1 MLSIHLLGTPQIR
14 RDGEPIHITRR
25 KSRALVYYLA
35 ASDKPVTR
43 DHLLTFFWPDLE
55 RAAAQQTLRTTLH
68 GLRRSLGSA
77 LVVDE
82 DTLTPAPDTD
92 VDTRLFQS
100 RLSSPITNY
109 QSPITNLHLLTSTL
123 DLYRGDFL
131 SDFTLPDTPQ
141 FDDWASVE
149 RERYRRLAIRG
160 LAALSRAQ
168 EAKGDLVAALDA
180 IDRALA
186 SDPLQEDLQRAAL
199 RLHYLS
205 GDRAGAIRR
214 YEALRKLLDEEMGV
228 PPMAETRELYDAI
241 IKDTLQEIRDQGP
254 ALSEVEGLEIRP
266 VKPQRRSDSR
276 LEMHRP
282 ISNLQSLPFVGRA
295 TELEAL
301 TTAAADNMHKLLL
314 IEGEPG
320 IGKTRLAETFVLSS
334 GGLSLAGRA
343 RELEMPLPYQP
354 LIEALRALAG
364 RPDWPALY
372 AGVRETLSAVWLVE
386 TARLLPE
393 LAPPAAEAH
402 SPSPA
407 DESRL
412 WEGVYQFLVALSR
425 QRYVILFL
433 DDLRWADAST
443 LALLGYLVH
452 RRPIDAPDA
461 PITFLAAT
469 QSPALR
475 SPLAALVQTLTREG
489 RLHRLSLTRLPPDA
503 LTALAKNLSP
513 GYAYPLA
520 TWLAQNS
527 EGIPYILSELVRYA
541 RENGILLDDGAVN
554 LTALSA
560 SPTVPQTVYALIHS
574 RLARLSDGAR
584 RVLDAAV
591 AVGREFD
598 FEVVARAAA
607 LSETAALDALD
618 ELRAAGLIAPL
629 ATGDQRYA
637 FDHSL
642 TMEVAYRE
650 VGEPRHRLLHRRVAE
665 AMEMVYRSRID
676 TVAGLLASHFSEGNA
691 PERAA
696 PYALRAARQAADL
709 AASKEAIAFYE
720 QALAGVSDDERGP
733 IHAALGDVRMQA
745 GDFARAAESLRAAL
759 ALAEPGS
766 AEASEI
772 RATLGQAFLS
782 QARYAEAIALAQD
795 ILAEG
800 SPGGAARARL
810 LWGTALSLEGADLT
824 NAAAHLN
831 AAAAQVDSRSNPTML
846 AHITFELGSVAAQQ
860 GDLQRAVS
868 LYREALEIA
877 DSATGPEALPRRILC
892 HNNLAYH
899 LHLLGDAAA
908 AEHANIGF
916 RLAQEH
922 GVLGMYPYL
931 LSTLGEIA
939 LAQSNVESA
948 ERQFAEGLALAES
961 FSARERIAGLTAN
974 LGLVARKRGDTA
986 LAIHRLSTAL
996 ARADALGAQHLAAQI
1011 RLWLV
1016 PLLPPAEARARLAE
1030 ARAIAEGSG
1039 RRRLLDEAGQLE
1051 QQITGPLHDHPG

>member
-1 MLSIHLLGTPQIR
+1 MLSIHLLGTPRIQ
-14 RDGEPIHITRR
+14 RDGEPINIIRR

-35 ASDKPVTR
+35 ARDKPLTR
-43 DHLLTFFWPDLE
+43 DHLIAFFWPDLE

-68 GLRRSLGSA
+68 GLRRELGDA

-82 DTLTPAPDTD
+82 DTLALAPDTD
-92 VDTRLFQS
+92 VDTHLFQS
-100 RLSSPITNY
+100 RLSSPITNL
-109 QSPITNLHLLTSTL
+109 QLPTPNLQLLTSTL
-123 DLYRGDFL
+123 DLYRGEFL
-131 SDFTLPDTPQ
+131 SGFTLPDTPQ
-141 FDDWASVE
+141 FDDWVSVE

-160 LAALSRAQ
+160 LAALSRAH
-168 EAKGDLVAALDA
+168 EAKGDLAAALDA

-241 IKDTLQEIRDQGP
+241 IKDEGGRRKDEVKQPL
-254 ALSEVEGLEIRP
+254 LSP
-266 VKPQRRSDSR
+266 VLSSSFLPHAKRSPFSA
-276 LEMHRP
+276 
-282 ISNLQSLPFVGRA
+282 LPFVGRA

-301 TTAAADNMHKLLL
+301 RTATADDMHKLLL

-320 IGKTRLAETFVLSS
+320 IGKTRLAEMFISSS
-334 GGLSLAGRA
+334 GALGLAGRA
-343 RELEMPLPYQP
+343 RELEKSLPYQP
-354 LIEALRALAG
+354 LIEALRTLPG
-364 RPDWPALY
+364 HPDWPAWQAEIRAHLP
-372 AGVRETLSAVWLVE
+372 AVWMAE

-393 LAPPAAEAH
+393 LVPPAAEAYP
-402 SPSPA
+402 PSPA
-407 DESRL
+407 DETRL

-425 QRYVILFL
+425 QRHVILFL
-433 DDLRWADAST
+433 DDLHWADAST

-452 RRPIDAPDA
+452 RRQMDAPNV
-461 PITFLAAT
+461 PITFLAAA
-469 QSPALR
+469 QPPALR

-503 LTALAKNLSP
+503 LTSLAKNLSP
-513 GYAYPLA
+513 GYAHPLA
-520 TWLAQNS
+520 TWLAHNS
-527 EGIPYILSELVRYA
+527 EGNPYILSELVRYA
-541 RENGILLDDGAVN
+541 RESGILLDDGAVN

-560 SPTVPQTVYALIHS
+560 SPTVPRTVYALIQS

-607 LSETAALDALD
+607 LSETSALDALD
-618 ELRAAGLIAPL
+618 ELRAAGLVSPL
-629 ATGDQRYA
+629 GIGAQRYV

-665 AMEMVYRSRID
+665 AIEIVYRSRID
-676 TVAGLLASHFSEGNA
+676 SVAGLLASHFSEGNA

-696 PYALRAARQAADL
+696 PYALRAARQAAAL
-709 AASKEAIAFYE
+709 AASNEAIAFYE
-720 QALAGVSDDERGP
+720 QALAGASDDERGP
-733 IHAALGDVRMQA
+733 IHAALGGVRMQA

-759 ALAEPGS
+759 ALAVPGS

-772 RATLGQAFLS
+772 RATLGQALLS

-800 SPGGAARARL
+800 SPGGAASAGL
-810 LWGTALSLEGADLT
+810 LWGTALSLEGADLAGAT
-824 NAAAHLN
+824 AHLN
-831 AAAAQVDSRSNPTML
+831 TAAAQVDRRSNRVML
-846 AHITFELGSVAAQQ
+846 AQITFELGSVAAQQ
-860 GDLQRAVS
+860 GDLQRAVG

-877 DSATGPEALPRRILC
+877 ESASGPDTLLRRILC

-908 AEHANIGF
+908 AEHAHIGF

-922 GVLGMYPYL
+922 GALGLYPYL

-939 LAQSNVESA
+939 LAQGDVESA
-948 ERQFAEGLALAES
+948 ERHFAEGLALAES
-961 FSARERIAGLTAN
+961 FSAQERIAGLTAN

-996 ARADALGAQHLAAQI
+996 ARADALSAHHLAAQI

-1016 PLLPPAEARARLAE
+1016 PLLPPVEARAVLAE
-1030 ARAIAEGSG
+1030 ARAMTEGSG
-1039 RRRLLDEAGQLE
+1039 RRRLLDEAFRLE
-1051 QQITGPLHDHPG
+1051 QQIAGPLHEDPA